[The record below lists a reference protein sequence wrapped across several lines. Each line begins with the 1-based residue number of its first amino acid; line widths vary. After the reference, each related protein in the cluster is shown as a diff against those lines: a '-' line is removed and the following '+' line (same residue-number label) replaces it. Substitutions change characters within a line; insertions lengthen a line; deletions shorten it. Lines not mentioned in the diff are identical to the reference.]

1 MRKINIVIADNNN
14 SNAKEL
20 KDFLIAKDDI
30 GLVHVVDNGRD
41 VLSLV
46 NIMDIDVV
54 ICDLFIPKID
64 GFGVI
69 EGIDNMNLDNKPLI
83 IMTSIIPGDYI
94 LKKITN
100 TESIDG
106 YLLKPLNN
114 ELVFQKIQNLRLN
127 NIGYKDN
134 KSNILNLFNQPMY
147 NESFISVFDSCDTLC
162 IEKDNNVV
170 DSKDLDLEIKIS
182 NTLHKLGIPANI
194 KGYRYLQDAIKLVI
208 DNSSLVYALTKELYP
223 SIATKNNTTVSK
235 VDRAIRHAIK
245 VVSLKGDICA
255 MQDMFNLSIDAEKT
269 RYKNSEFIAKISEKI
284 KLELVSNE

>member
-30 GLVHVVDNGRD
+30 GMVHVIN
-41 VLSLV
+41 
-46 NIMDIDVV
+46 
-54 ICDLFIPKID
+54 
-64 GFGVI
+64 
-69 EGIDNMNLDNKPLI
+69 
-83 IMTSIIPGDYI
+83 
-94 LKKITN
+94 
-100 TESIDG
+100 
-106 YLLKPLNN
+106 
-114 ELVFQKIQNLRLN
+114 
-127 NIGYKDN
+127 
-134 KSNILNLFNQPMY
+134 
-147 NESFISVFDSCDTLC
+147 VFDSCDTLC

-194 KGYRYLQDAIKLVI
+194 KGYRYLQDAIKLVV

-255 MQDMFNLSIDAEKT
+255 IQDMFNLLIDAEKT
-269 RYKNSEFIAKISEKI
+269 RPKNSEFIAKISEK
-284 KLELVSNE
+284 K